1 MYNGQTRFTGRVRR
15 IVVNRRTGIAGVL
28 AGDDD
33 LSEVVVTAKKLP
45 IVDDLSEVAVTA
57 RYWPTSAPKTPPTE
71 YDDMQEIVVSGT
83 RIPWWMWG
91 IGGVLSFAVLLS
103 VTRK

>member
-1 MYNGQTRFTGRVRR
+1 MYNGRTKFVNRR
-15 IVVNRRTGIAGVL
+15 IVVNRRTGQLGTIASP
-28 AGDDD
+28 DD

-83 RIPWWMWG
+83 RIAWWMWG
-91 IGGVLSFAVLLS
+91 IGGVLSFAVLISLA
-103 VTRK
+103 RK